1 MNLDPCP
8 LVLETN
14 LQDCTG
20 EKQTSRWHILPR
32 PEREVDGSCTFPLL
46 EMYVKKRYVDMHG
59 HKVLR
64 LFMQYEEENGT
75 MVMKDNANAA
85 ANAADAHDDDE
96 DEDEDEDED
105 DDDDDG

>member
-8 LVLETN
+8 LVLETD

-20 EKQTSRWHILPR
+20 EKQTSRWRILPR
-32 PEREVDGSCTFPLL
+32 PEREVEGSCTFPLL
-46 EMYVKKRYVDMHG
+46 YIHVRKVLYMEMHG

-64 LFMQYEEENGT
+64 LFMHYEEEHGT

-85 ANAADAHDDDE
+85 ANAADAHD
-96 DEDEDEDED
+96 
-105 DDDDDG
+105 